1 VSVRTGA
8 GGGADP
14 QGPHT
19 RVVLVGPTAGL
30 RWASSLQA
38 LPEFEL
44 VGQADASAGSELS
57 LRQVRADVLLADL
70 GAIHME
76 TVDWLVRVQQMVGA
90 RQMVVVYGFA
100 NTQVLDALRVRGAL
114 LKRTPLSPEDLLS
127 GLRET
132 VRGWHS
138 VSLALRQLPDPAPAP
153 RFDLAR
159 MEALISAMP
168 RVACECP
175 RHLADLVTM
184 LGEFERY
191 SADCETRQPAD
202 VALHAYLYRVAGHAR
217 SMMEEAL
224 LTLAR
229 AEGLVPLGE
238 GGERA

>member
-1 VSVRTGA
+1 
-8 GGGADP
+8 
-14 QGPHT
+14 
-19 RVVLVGPTAGL
+19 
-30 RWASSLQA
+30 
-38 LPEFEL
+38 
-44 VGQADASAGSELS
+44 
-57 LRQVRADVLLADL
+57 
-70 GAIHME
+70 
-76 TVDWLVRVQQMVGA
+76 
-90 RQMVVVYGFA
+90 VVVYGFA

-114 LKRTPLSPEDLLS
+114 LKRSPLSPEDLLV

-132 VRGWHS
+132 VRGWQS

-159 MEALISAMP
+159 MEQLISAMP

-184 LGEFERY
+184 LGQFEAY

-217 SMMEEAL
+217 AMMEEAL

-229 AEGLVPLGE
+229 AEGILPMDGQQV
-238 GGERA
+238 